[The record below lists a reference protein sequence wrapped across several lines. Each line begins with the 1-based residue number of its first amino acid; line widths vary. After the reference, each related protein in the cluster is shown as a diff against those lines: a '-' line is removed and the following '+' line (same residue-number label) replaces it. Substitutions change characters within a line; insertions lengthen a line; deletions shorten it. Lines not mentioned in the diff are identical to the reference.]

1 MEVDWIGLDLIG
13 SDSRNVIA
21 IQFDWAQ
28 FGLSSIGL
36 DSNLLELNQDLF
48 GRAKSNP
55 TLILIEEILVE
66 SNVPMAWI
74 RSNWIGS
81 QLAAELENSIQF
93 KFDWIGFQMIWKF
106 QLHWN
111 FINRD
116 LIRSNP
122 NPTHLK

>member
-1 MEVDWIGLDLIG
+1 MEVDWIGLDLIE

-55 TLILIEEILVE
+55 TLILIEEILVQ

-74 RSNWIGS
+74 RSNWIGP